1 MIVKTA
7 SRVPMISREM
17 MIVSLLIMAYR
28 MYIHM
33 YTVAE
38 QVCRITYRVEMM
50 RTGDTATSASVVRLS
65 MRPDMAMTRT

>member
-28 MYIHM
+28 IYIHM

>member
-28 MYIHM
+28 IYIHM

-38 QVCRITYRVEMM
+38 QVCRIKYRVEMM